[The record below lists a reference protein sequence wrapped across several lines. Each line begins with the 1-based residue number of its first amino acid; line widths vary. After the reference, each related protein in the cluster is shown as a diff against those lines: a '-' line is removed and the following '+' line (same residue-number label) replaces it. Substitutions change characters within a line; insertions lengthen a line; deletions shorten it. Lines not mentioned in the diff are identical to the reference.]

1 MEYLI
6 KFEIIDIS
14 KKDVFYKKIY
24 SCLNS
29 NYNYSGI
36 ITINYLNN
44 TKNRF
49 FFTYNNNLSII
60 MSFMNNKSECS
71 LEYLY
76 YLIKFII
83 NESNKNILNIE
94 LKFTKK

>member
-1 MEYLI
+1 MKYFI
-6 KFEIIDIS
+6 KFEILDLS
-14 KKDVFYKKIY
+14 KKDLFYKKIY

-36 ITINYLNN
+36 IIVNYLDN
-44 TKNRF
+44 TKDKF
-49 FFTYNNNLSII
+49 SFTYISNISII
-60 MSFMNNKSECS
+60 MSYVNNKSECS

-83 NESNKNILNIE
+83 SISNKNILNIE
-94 LKFTKK
+94 LKFIRK